1 MAGTAKGSARQRDNM
16 IKPPLNALQE
26 MKAIIRNRQRDLAS
40 GITSEALAAASDAV
54 MARIQES
61 ELFRS
66 SRSILFYAAI
76 QGELRLERLMSEA
89 ILAGKR
95 VALPRFDSESAR
107 YVAAIVQSLAALQ
120 KAQFGILEPAAHAAI
135 IPMEQL
141 DLALVPGVAFDC
153 GGGRLGRGKGFYD
166 RLLESMRAVKCG
178 VALDHQIEANLPREP
193 HDLAMN
199 CIVTP
204 SRWINV
210 AVSAG
215 SK

>member
-1 MAGTAKGSARQRDNM
+1 
-16 IKPPLNALQE
+16 
-26 MKAIIRNRQRDLAS
+26 
-40 GITSEALAAASDAV
+40 
-54 MARIQES
+54 
-61 ELFRS
+61 
-66 SRSILFYAAI
+66 FYAAI
-76 QGELRLERLMSEA
+76 QGELRLERLMSDA

-95 VALPRFDSESAR
+95 VGLPRFDVENAR
-107 YVAAIVQSLAALQ
+107 YVAAIVQSLSALQ
-120 KAQFGILEPAAHAAI
+120 KAQFGILEPASHASI

-141 DLALVPGVAFDC
+141 DLVLVPGVAFDC

-166 RLLESMRAVKCG
+166 RLLESVRAVKCG
-178 VALDHQIEANLPREP
+178 VALDHQIEADLPREP

-210 AVSAG
+210 PVSAG